1 LPRYD
6 SILIYRLITDYR
18 FLMSDHHIRYDLLA
32 QQALRGVVRTVLAD
46 VAKKG
51 LPGEHHFKIT
61 FNTTA
66 PSVRLSDR
74 LRAQY
79 PETMTIILQHQ
90 FWDLAVGEHVFEV
103 GLSFGGIGERLAV
116 PFDAII
122 AFYDPAVQF
131 GFQFEPIDAAA
142 DERGEAAKDAT
153 KDAVKPAPACRNPR
167 PCRPGRALLVK
178 SPNPRPPPPKL
189 PDRQAVTMTSPTAV
203 AKSCGSTGFGRSE
216 ATCPGRAQHAM
227 MRCRPGTIII
237 SGFATIPD
245 QRRTV

>member
-1 LPRYD
+1 MP
-6 SILIYRLITDYR
+6 
-18 FLMSDHHIRYDLLA
+18 DHHIRYDLLA

-66 PSVRLSDR
+66 PGVRLSDR
-74 LRAQY
+74 LHAQY

-90 FWDLAVGEHVFEV
+90 FWDLAVGEHAFEV

-142 DERGEAAKDAT
+142 DERGDAAKDST
-153 KDAVKPAPACRNPR
+153 KAVPARKDKNAQKPA
-167 PCRPGRALLVK
+167 AL
-178 SPNPRPPPPKL
+178 P
-189 PDRQAVTMTSPTAV
+189 
-203 AKSCGSTGFGRSE
+203 
-216 ATCPGRAQHAM
+216 
-227 MRCRPGTIII
+227 PGTKAAGKKSEPAAAKTAKPP
-237 SGFATIPD
+237 SGDDDKPD
-245 QRRTV
+245 GGGEVVRLDRFRKK